1 MSRDTTGKT
10 IGVALTLAIACSVLV
25 ASAAVGLRPQQEANK
40 LREKRK
46 NILEA
51 TGLYDPSKPVAEQ
64 FEQAEPKIVDLR
76 TGEYVPESKVDPD
89 SFEQLAAAKDPSTSI
104 DIPSE
109 EDIAK
114 IGRRENYALVY
125 LIRKEGKLDQ
135 IVLPIRGKGL
145 WSTMFGY
152 IALDA
157 DTRTIRGVT
166 FYEQGETAGLGG
178 EVSNPL
184 WNAKWEGKTARDES
198 GAVVFRLS
206 RTGVTPGTPGADHMV
221 DALSGATLTS
231 NGVNNLMHYWLG
243 EQGFGPF
250 LDRIRKGA

>member
-10 IGVALTLAIACSVLV
+10 IGVALTLAVACSVLV
-25 ASAAVGLRPQQEANK
+25 ASAAVGLRPQQQANK
-40 LREKRK
+40 IREKQK

-51 TGLYDPSKPVAEQ
+51 TGLYDPSRPVAEQ
-64 FEQAEPKIVDLR
+64 FRQAEPKIVDLR
-76 TGEYVPESKVDPD
+76 TGAYVPESEIDP
-89 SFEQLAAAKDPSTSI
+89 STFEQLEAAKNPSTSTAI
-104 DIPSE
+104 GPE
-109 EDIAK
+109 RDIAK

-125 LIRKEGKLDQ
+125 LIRKDDKLDQ

-145 WSTMFGY
+145 WSTMYGY
-152 IALDA
+152 IALDSDA
-157 DTRTIRGVT
+157 RTIRGVT

-184 WNAKWEGKTARDES
+184 WNAKWVGKTALDEK
-198 GAVVFRLS
+198 GDVVFRLS
-206 RTGVTPGTPGADHMV
+206 RTGVTPDTPGGEHMV

-250 LDRIRKGA
+250 LERIRKEG